1 MWKSISWL
9 ISIFLSLY
17 GRKTEKDMKG
27 WSHGLNLR
35 AVRRKPCE
43 ALDWPRWHLESGQTS
58 PTLGIH
64 IPPST
69 REWRGRKLTLRTK
82 YSDTILQP
90 LFPYPQ
96 SHLSSCQCWLSINSV
111 SLLLVPFYT
120 EENGKGHLTCV
131 REICNPSPGLQ
142 CKSTL
147 GPLDTLPWTQANTLE
162 LPNKW
167 ESGLPTSTPPH
178 PLTSTMH
185 ISISFF
191 AQWSVALLY

>member
-120 EENGKGHLTCV
+120 EEKVWTSGRHSALWQRGVKLSRFQIVLLLNCSLLRSRKNLKA
-131 REICNPSPGLQ
+131 IS
-142 CKSTL
+142 
-147 GPLDTLPWTQANTLE
+147 LP
-162 LPNKW
+162 
-167 ESGLPTSTPPH
+167 
-178 PLTSTMH
+178 
-185 ISISFF
+185 
-191 AQWSVALLY
+191 VLLCIR